1 MKKRILLILLLIVS
15 MTLSLTSCDAV
26 HNSIATLPCLFGTHD
41 WYDWKIET
49 PANNCEDRIFS
60 RNCRDCDKVETKK
73 GSHEYTE
80 NYLADEESHWYGCKH
95 CGYRKENEKHSLTN
109 DTCNL
114 CEYTNKPTEGIIY
127 GISTDGTYA
136 YVLDYEGTDS
146 CVVVRSEY
154 EGVPV
159 TTLCKEA
166 FYKCEQIT
174 NIVLPDSITYIDES
188 AFACCYNLTSIVIG
202 RNVNFIDAD
211 AFWGCI
217 NLNGIFISDI
227 SAWCNITF
235 SPSKSKYIVNYIDG
249 VTYGS
254 STSRAHLYL
263 NYKFLAEAIIPD
275 DVTYIKNEEAF
286 SRRKCLTKVIIGNGI
301 TSIDENTFYN
311 CANLVSVNIGNN
323 VTSIGKDAFSYCDS
337 LTNVNI
343 SDSVTSIGDG
353 AFLDCY
359 NLKSITIPDSVTS
372 IGNCAFFECEKLSS
386 VTIGNGVTS
395 IGDSAFFRCHALTNL
410 VIGDSVNSIGE
421 DAFYACS
428 SLTSITI
435 PDSVMTI
442 GKTAFSNCYSLA
454 SVKIGRSVASIGE
467 CAFIWCT
474 SLNSISVD
482 KNNPYYMSIDGNL
495 YTKDGAVLIQYAIAK
510 ENTSFKIPD
519 SVTTIENHAFFRC
532 STLTNLV
539 IGDSVNSIGEDA
551 FTDCSNLTSITI
563 SDSVT
568 TIDDYA
574 FYRCYRLKDV
584 YYTGT
589 KQEWAKISIGSYN
602 DYITNATIH
611 YNYVP

>member
-1 MKKRILLILLLIVS
+1 MNIVEIIRAFILGIV
-15 MTLSLTSCDAV
+15 
-26 HNSIATLPCLFGTHD
+26 
-41 WYDWKIET
+41 
-49 PANNCEDRIFS
+49 
-60 RNCRDCDKVETKK
+60 
-73 GSHEYTE
+73 
-80 NYLADEESHWYGCKH
+80 
-95 CGYRKENEKHSLTN
+95 
-109 DTCNL
+109 
-114 CEYTNKPTEGIIY
+114 EGITEWLPISSTGHMILVNSFLQNNDSFTSNELFIY
-127 GISTDGTYA
+127 VIQFGAILA
-136 YVLDYEGTDS
+136 
-146 CVVVRSEY
+146 VV
-154 EGVPV
+154 
-159 TTLCKEA
+159 TMFFK
-166 FYKCEQIT
+166 K
-174 NIVLPDSITYIDES
+174 
-188 AFACCYNLTSIVIG
+188 
-202 RNVNFIDAD
+202 
-211 AFWGCI
+211 
-217 NLNGIFISDI
+217 LNP
-227 SAWCNITF
+227 F

-323 VTSIGKDAFSYCDS
+323 ATSIGKDAFSYCDS

-421 DAFYACS
+421 DAF
-428 SLTSITI
+428 
-435 PDSVMTI
+435 
-442 GKTAFSNCYSLA
+442 
-454 SVKIGRSVASIGE
+454 
-467 CAFIWCT
+467 
-474 SLNSISVD
+474 
-482 KNNPYYMSIDGNL
+482 
-495 YTKDGAVLIQYAIAK
+495 
-510 ENTSFKIPD
+510 
-519 SVTTIENHAFFRC
+519 
-532 STLTNLV
+532 
-539 IGDSVNSIGEDA
+539 
-551 FTDCSNLTSITI
+551 TDWSNLTRITI

-611 YNYVP
+611 YNWVTE